1 VIAFNLTG
9 QDRER
14 EKEKERPFFKGSFQ
28 LPTTIANHSFKT
40 LMSGVS
46 DVGFSF
52 NVPVSK
58 SMHLGIVLQH
68 SYLTFNDLA
77 IPERT
82 NASMQIAGTGLVVG
96 YTVSTSEKFSIE
108 FAVNGGYSYMLT
120 SSETCLQSTGNK
132 MHKKSGV
139 SIKPDLTLFIRSSEY
154 LSFGIVFSYQ
164 FLLSEFGP
172 SNLCL
177 SDFDGSFATDY
188 IGPSHLFSIGFG
200 FKANIPPKR

>member
-1 VIAFNLTG
+1 
-9 QDRER
+9 
-14 EKEKERPFFKGSFQ
+14 
-28 LPTTIANHSFKT
+28 
-40 LMSGVS
+40 
-46 DVGFSF
+46 
-52 NVPVSK
+52 
-58 SMHLGIVLQH
+58 
-68 SYLTFNDLA
+68 
-77 IPERT
+77 
-82 NASMQIAGTGLVVG
+82 
-96 YTVSTSEKFSIE
+96 
-108 FAVNGGYSYMLT
+108 
-120 SSETCLQSTGNK
+120 